1 MANDLLI
8 KNSELLNTQHIP
20 DILDT
25 TIARL
30 KNEKWWRKFTKT
42 IKYREGRSSYEY
54 NVKMFNDLTEV
65 EIIALASG
73 VTPPPSKLSY
83 FRKSGS
89 VADYGRWIA
98 YTDKTIKYNFDDVV
112 AHAKAVI
119 SDEMVQIVEHLT
131 ARQFTLTKRTMT
143 VKSTTWATLGQ
154 ARILLKK
161 QKAGKIDGKYIAVVT
176 PEYAQVILDE
186 NKDAFQGD
194 QKNSIMETGF
204 IGTLN
209 GFHIFEAENADV
221 LYLADGKQLAL
232 FFGTNP
238 EEGGF
243 PVAAVECGA
252 ANVEVWDNGLG
263 SLPDE
268 ANPQFGDALKQRGS
282 IAGKIMGF
290 GTTITNDNYIIKCE
304 ITLDTINEGVITD
317 VEQLTGAVAGSHE
330 TSPSGV

>member
-1 MANDLLI
+1 MAN
-8 KNSELLNTQHIP
+8 ELLVKNTELLQTQHIP

-42 IKYREGRSSYEY
+42 IKYREGSSSFQY
-54 NVKMFNDLTEV
+54 NVKMFNDLTAT
-65 EIIALASG
+65 EITALASG

-89 VADYGRWIA
+89 VADYGRWVA
-98 YTDKTIKYNFDDVV
+98 YTDKTIKYNFDDVI

-119 SDEMVQIVEHLT
+119 SDEMVQIVEYLT
-131 ARQFTLTKRTMT
+131 ARQFTLTKRTMNPET
-143 VKSTTWATLGQ
+143 TTWATLGK

-161 QKAGKIDGKYIAVVT
+161 RKAGKVDGKYIAIVT
-176 PEYAQVILDE
+176 PEYAQVILNE
-186 NKDAFQGD
+186 NKDDFKGD
-194 QKNSIMETGF
+194 KKNSIMETGYL
-204 IGTLN
+204 GTLN

-221 LYLADGKQLAL
+221 LYTEDGTQIAL
-232 FFGTNP
+232 FFGLNP

-252 ANVEVWDNGLG
+252 ANVSVWDNGLG

-290 GTTITNDNYIIKCE
+290 GTTITNDNYIIACE
-304 ITLDTINEGVITD
+304 VTLDEINEGVITD
-317 VEQLTGAVAGSHE
+317 VEDLTGAVAGSHE